1 MLRSFLLAGALSAA
15 LYSAAAPAQTSITLV
30 DAGAN
35 PREVLRYRFQSGFS
49 EQAALDLN
57 VDMALSMAGQ
67 TLPLGSVPPIHMQM
81 QLRTAEVSP
90 DGAARLQFELL
101 SAQAAGD
108 DAQAAQVNQALASTK
123 GLSGWYRIDPRGQVT
138 ESHVDAPAG
147 NNAAGAV
154 LQDLEQSMQQMA
166 APFPQE
172 AVGTGARWRVTQN
185 VTSNNMRMAQTAEY
199 TLRERSGNRV
209 VLDVKMIEA
218 TLDAAGGLPPGA
230 KLDSVKMQGGGNTTI
245 QLDRLVPTGRIDAD
259 LDLALSIT
267 AQGQT
272 QAMGMNL
279 KMRQAIAP
287 QAR

>member
-15 LYSAAAPAQTSITLV
+15 LFSAAAPAQTTIALV
-30 DAGAN
+30 DAGAS
-35 PREVLRYRFQSGFS
+35 PREALRYRFQSGFS
-49 EQAALDLN
+49 EQATLDLN
-57 VDMALSMAGQ
+57 VDMAMSMAGA
-67 TLPLGSVPPIHMQM
+67 TLPLGSVPPIQMQM
-81 QLRTAEVSP
+81 QLRTSEMSP
-90 DGAARLQFELL
+90 DGSARIQFELL
-101 SAQAAGD
+101 SAEAAGE

-138 ESHVDAPAG
+138 ESHVNALEG

-172 AVGTGARWRVTQN
+172 AVGAGARWRVTQN
-185 VTSNNMRMAQTAEY
+185 VTSNNMRMTQTAEY

-218 TLDAAGGLPPGA
+218 ALDAAGGLPPGA
-230 KLDSVKMQGGGNTTI
+230 KLDSVKMQGGGSTTI

-272 QAMGMNL
+272 QNMGMNL